1 MGMLRDSSASICLGS
16 RVEEEEEEEE
26 GVSVVGEGV
35 RGSLEVAFVVVVA
48 AEMTAERRRKRKS
61 GSELRDGG
69 GGFMVETREQGVSF
83 RDVGTWEVK

>member
-1 MGMLRDSSASICLGS
+1 MLRDSSASICLGS

-48 AEMTAERRRKRKS
+48 AEMTAERRRKRKRKS